1 MPVER
6 EKSSGALGSLRWMIA
21 EAMRRLWLSKRN
33 TIAATGMIAV
43 ALTLLGVFLLVAEN
57 LSRAVERQTGS
68 TQITVYLEPEA
79 SAGEQAGVRALLS
92 STRETSR
99 FTFVSPEQASER
111 FRESFPQ
118 LAALSAELDENP
130 FPGSFEVVIPEG
142 WIDSRDYYEQMAALQ
157 QQPGVDEV
165 QLNWEWIARLRTLVR
180 TIRVVGLVFGLAL
193 SIAAAFMIA
202 NVIRLTI
209 VLYRQEIGIMRLVGA
224 TETMVRVPFLIEGLI
239 QGLLG
244 GGLAVATLA
253 VLFHFGPAWLD
264 PEGALLLAPLFSTFL
279 PPLVIGAMLAAGGAA
294 GLAGSWAAVSKR
306 EE

>member
-6 EKSSGALGSLRWMIA
+6 EKGAGPLGSLRWMIA

-68 TQITVYLEPEA
+68 TQITVYLEPGA

-99 FTFVSPEQASER
+99 FIFVSPEQARER

-130 FPGSFEVVIPEG
+130 FPGSFEVVIPEE
-142 WIDSRDYYEQMAALQ
+142 WIDSRGYYEQMAALQ
-157 QQPGVDEV
+157 QQSGVDEV
-165 QLNWEWIARLRTLVR
+165 QLNWEWIARLRSLVR

-244 GGLAVATLA
+244 GAVAVTILA
-253 VLFHFGPAWLD
+253 LLFHFGPGWLD

-294 GLAGSWAAVSKR
+294 GLAGSWAAVRAKS
-306 EE
+306 E

>member
-1 MPVER
+1 MER

-43 ALTLLGVFLLVAEN
+43 ALTLLGLFLLVAEN
-57 LSRAVERQTGS
+57 LGRAVERQTGA
-68 TQITVYLEPEA
+68 TQITVYLEPQA
-79 SAGEQAGVRALLS
+79 SAAEQAAVRALLS

-130 FPGSFEVVIPEG
+130 FPGSFEVVIPEE
-142 WIDSRDYYEQMAALQ
+142 WIDSRGYYEQMAALQ

-165 QLNWEWIARLRTLVR
+165 QLNWEWIARLRSLVR

-244 GGLAVATLA
+244 GALAVAILA
-253 VLFHFGPAWLD
+253 LLFHFGPAWLD

-279 PPLVIGAMLAAGGAA
+279 PPLVIGAMLAAGSAA